1 MATVLL
7 AVIPFL
13 STAQSDCDCRSD
25 FAWVKE
31 TFLSNDAGVSYAVG
45 EKGQPSLDLHTAA
58 IQAAIDTIQDPVAC
72 TQTIYRWLEWFRAG
86 HISIQRL
93 QAGNANGNLGIEDPD
108 DIRAHYADAPRVEQ
122 PMEEFIASLDPTDD
136 YEGVWNSGSYRI
148 ATKRM
153 GDRYVGAIVS
163 ADSIYWT
170 PGQTKLTFVPG
181 DSLAWYMQDHSP
193 RPAGRAALLDR
204 DHLLADWVRLDRV
217 DTRENSASGE
227 PLYLRA
233 AATEVPFV
241 ERLDDETLYF
251 RIPSFQQQQK
261 RFIDSVILANY
272 TELHATPNLILDIHS
287 GTGGSDDAYAQLIP
301 LLYTNPIRTQ
311 GVEYYATELN
321 NQRMLD
327 FAEDKQGWGW
337 DDSFKEWARTS
348 YDTLQQHLGE
358 FVNLNEERYSVT
370 TFDTVY
376 PYPTRVA
383 VLIDGGNGSTDEQF
397 LLAAKQSQKVKLFGQ
412 STFGVLDISNMHY
425 IPSPCGDFQLGYSLT
440 RSFRIPHLA
449 IDGVGIQ
456 PDYFIGDEV
465 PPWKWVDFVR
475 EVWGQDGLPHDREP

>member
-1 MATVLL
+1 MRRLAFYYLLVLL
-7 AVIPFL
+7 PACL
-13 STAQSDCDCRSD
+13 AAQNECDCPSD

-31 TFLSNDAGVSYAVG
+31 TFLANDAGVSYATG
-45 EKGQPSLDLHTAA
+45 EKGQNSLDLHTAA
-58 IQAAIDTIQDPVAC
+58 IQTAVDTIQDPVVC
-72 TQTIYRWLEWFRAG
+72 TQTIYRWLEWFRPG

-93 QAGNANGNLGIEDPD
+93 QSGNPGAEGSSPDPEE
-108 DIRAHYADAPRVEQ
+108 IRARFADAPRVEQ
-122 PMEEFIASLDPTDD
+122 SMEDFIASLDPADD

-153 GDRYVGAIVS
+153 GDRYVGAIVA
-163 ADSIYWT
+163 ADSVYWM
-170 PGQTKLTFVPG
+170 PGQIKLTFVPG

-217 DTRENSASGE
+217 DARENSGSEE

-233 AATEVPFV
+233 VATQLPFV

-261 RFIDSVILANY
+261 PFIDSVILAHY
-272 TELHATPNLILDIHS
+272 TELHDTPNLILDIHS

-311 GVEYYATELN
+311 GVEYYSTELN

-327 FAEDKQGWGW
+327 FATDKDGWGW

-348 YDTLQQHLGE
+348 YDTLQKHLGE
-358 FVNLNEERYSVT
+358 FVNLREEKYSVQ

-376 PYPTRVA
+376 PYPARVA
-383 VLIDGGNGSTDEQF
+383 ILIDGGNGSTDEQF

-425 IPSPCGDFQLGYSLT
+425 IPSPCGDFRLGYSLT
-440 RSFRIPHLA
+440 RSYRIPHLA

-465 PPWKWVDFVR
+465 PKWQWVDYVR
-475 EVWGQDGLPHDREP
+475 ETWK